1 MNNITFEKGFRLSLA
16 VLKQGYPFN
25 HARSNLRR
33 QGRAPRGAGLDA
45 KGFGS
50 SPLFYGS
57 PSYLAYGVAM
67 AKQTP
72 SIDNQVG
79 ILPRQIISCRSPS

>member
-1 MNNITFEKGFRLSLA
+1 MNNITYEKGFRLSLA

-45 KGFGS
+45 KGFGPTTPLLRESIIPRLWCRDGKATLDDAHS
-50 SPLFYGS
+50 SF
-57 PSYLAYGVAM
+57 
-67 AKQTP
+67 
-72 SIDNQVG
+72 N
-79 ILPRQIISCRSPS
+79 C